1 MDDDFRGGAAVSIYL
16 SFTSAE
22 IGERGAAAPRAR
34 RLPAI
39 RSANLSVRRAGDVT
53 EQERNQA
60 EALISRLEIAVGQIA
75 PRDGGNASVIAS
87 MIQLLNGLRSVL
99 GIVRPH

>member
-1 MDDDFRGGAAVSIYL
+1 
-16 SFTSAE
+16 
-22 IGERGAAAPRAR
+22 
-34 RLPAI
+34 
-39 RSANLSVRRAGDVT
+39 VT

-87 MIQLLNGLRSVL
+87 MIQSLNGLRSVL